1 MRKVAS
7 YHKHVYPWKLLV
19 AFIVL
24 AIALPWLSYVGL
36 AKGAA
41 PFLKL
46 PSKENFHPTQ
56 TIFYDRSG
64 TKLYETAGGHQPV
77 PVKLNQ
83 VPRSVVLAT
92 LAAEDSD
99 FYKHRGVNP
108 EALGRA
114 TYKTLVSNDPQ
125 GGSTITQ
132 QLIKNTYLSSD
143 RTATR
148 KLKEM
153 TYAIVLEQKFTKDQ
167 ILERYLN
174 EVYYGQQSYGIADGA
189 KTYFGK
195 DLNQLTLGEA
205 SMLAGLPSSP
215 TRYSPLGSNPQ
226 LGKERQ
232 KYVLDRMVKLGYVTK
247 EQATTAAAEPLTY
260 AKSEQVFHAPHF
272 VFFVKNELAKYYGD
286 DTVDSGGLK
295 VYTTLDLNKQADL
308 EKEVADGVK
317 SVARYNATNGAGVA
331 MDPKTGEVLAMVGSA
346 DFNNDAIDGKV
357 NVATSLRQPG
367 SSFKPF
373 VYLEALQ
380 QGKSANTILHDKPTT
395 WGDFTPKNYDG
406 GYHGNVTMRYALAS
420 SLNIPAV
427 EMLDQTGIQPSID
440 LAHQM
445 GITTLNDTSRY
456 GLSLVL
462 GGGEVKLLDMVSGFS
477 VMANKGQ
484 SVGRATVNKVV
495 APGDKTLYERK
506 PQPKQVVDEGNA
518 FIMTDILSDAR
529 ARTTGFGNST
539 PLDLPGRQAAV
550 KTGTTNNFK
559 DNWTVGYTPSL
570 VVGIWVGNSNGDA
583 MRGIS
588 GVQGAAP
595 IWHDVM
601 VTLLKGTPVEKFDP
615 PKNVVRR
622 CACVGGLGGGIQEWF
637 LKSLSVGQP
646 GSQDSPQAIPSGT
659 FESETP
665 PPAINGRYPYWT
677 TDAEGKRHYYY
688 Q

>member
-7 YHKHVYPWKLLV
+7 YHQHVYPLKFV
-19 AFIVL
+19 AAFVAL
-24 AIALPWLSYVGL
+24 AIILPWMTYVGL

-56 TIFYDRSG
+56 TIFYDRNG
-64 TKLYETAGGHQPV
+64 IKLYETAGGHQAI
-77 PVKLNQ
+77 PVKLNG
-83 VPRSVVLAT
+83 VPRSAVLAT

-143 RTATR
+143 RTVSR
-148 KLKEM
+148 KMKEM
-153 TYAIVLEQKFTKDQ
+153 TYAIALEQKFTKDE

-174 EVYYGQQSYGIADGA
+174 EVYYGQQSYGIADAA

-215 TRYSPLGSNPQ
+215 TTYSPLGSNPQ
-226 LGKERQ
+226 LSKERQ
-232 KYVLDRMVKLGYVTK
+232 KYVLDRMTKLGYVTK
-247 EQATTAAAEPLTY
+247 EQAAAAAAEPLTY
-260 AKSEQVFHAPHF
+260 AKSEQIFHAPHF

-295 VYTTLDLNKQADL
+295 VYTTLDLKKQQAL
-308 EKEVADGVK
+308 EQEIRDGVK
-317 SVARYNATNGAGVA
+317 SVARYSATNGAGVA

-357 NVATSLRQPG
+357 NVATSDRQPG

-373 VYLEALQ
+373 VYLAALQ
-380 QGKSANTILHDKPTT
+380 QGKSANLVLHDRPTTFYNTFKPT
-395 WGDFTPKNYDG
+395 NYDG
-406 GYHGNVTMRYALAS
+406 GYRGNVTMRYALAS
-420 SLNIPAV
+420 SLNVPAV
-427 EMLDQTGIQPSID
+427 EMMDQVGLQPSID
-440 LAHQM
+440 LAKQM
-445 GITTLNDTSRY
+445 GITTLNEPERY

-462 GGGEVKLLDMVSGFS
+462 GGGEVKLLDMVAGYS
-477 VMANKGQ
+477 VLANKGQ
-484 SVGRATVNKVV
+484 SLGRATVTKVV
-495 APGDKTLYERK
+495 APGDKVLYERK
-506 PQPKQVVDEGNA
+506 PNPKQVVDEGNA
-518 FIMTDILSDAR
+518 FIMTDILADAR
-529 ARTTGFGNST
+529 ARTSGFGSNT
-539 PLDLPGRQAAV
+539 PLELRGRQAAV
-550 KTGTTNNFK
+550 KTGTTNNYK
-559 DNWTVGYTPSL
+559 DNWTIGYTPNL
-570 VVGIWVGNSNGDA
+570 VVGIWVGNSNGNP

-595 IWHDVM
+595 IWNSSM
-601 VTLLKGTPVEKFDP
+601 LALLDGMKVERFDP
-615 PKNVVRR
+615 PKNVIRR

-637 LKSLSVGQP
+637 LKSLGVNQPNRGSESPDVGDGRESPPPGSVGQ
-646 GSQDSPQAIPSGT
+646 GAYWR
-659 FESETP
+659 
-665 PPAINGRYPYWT
+665 INANGVR
-677 TDAEGKRHYYY
+677 EYYDR
-688 Q
+688 